1 VTQPG
6 PVRRLTGEPPH
17 ETYLAVGLDDGVQ
30 RAAAGVVVAPAA
42 GFALRVR
49 HRLRLVD
56 RLLAEAEAAER

>member
-17 ETYLAVGLDDGVQ
+17 ETYLAVGLDDGVLW
-30 RAAAGVVVAPAA
+30 AAAGVMVAPAA
-42 GFALRVR
+42 GSALLVR
-49 HRLRLVD
+49 HRLID